1 MTEGVIVNLN
11 GTTNGSGTTADDDPD
26 TSQILKVL
34 GALSLA
40 VIMICAVT
48 FNITALTTIIRV
60 PSLRQKPHNL
70 LLFNLAVAD
79 TSMAL
84 LVMPF
89 SLNAILD
96 DGVYLEAQRAACEMS
111 AFFLRILAPT
121 NVFTVIAI
129 GFDRVLIVTSS
140 KILPRGHLRVAIL
153 ITSIWLLSVALALPC
168 NFGDSSCVEYS
179 HPSRCCDV
187 MLSSGNYIITI
198 MTIVM
203 LCITLPSLIISYSVI
218 FVCLRRQ
225 AKKLKEPKRGP
236 VISEPILTSALPSNP
251 SGLRRV
257 RFNMASL
264 DNDEQVNIHD
274 SVRSIPE
281 LTAANCIPGNSGEPS
296 VAARGL
302 LVGLLVRNGRKY
314 QIGRD
319 GRDDSPSVSTCG
331 MNERGPDV
339 GEETSGDNYCE
350 DSVSKGNPVERS
362 TEPCQ
367 DRHPEISMTPRTKRK
382 HVKRKA
388 LKRQYLAH
396 RKVAMMGVMLVL
408 AVSVCY
414 HPHVVVRL
422 IENFRSWTTPDWL
435 GVLTKWLSY
444 SITVVD
450 PLIYTFMN
458 RRARKE
464 LDRYRSTLKKTFSR
478 KQRENVVKEK
488 IQPKNVIE

>member
-1 MTEGVIVNLN
+1 MTEGVIVILN
-11 GTTNGSGTTADDDPD
+11 GTTNGSGTTPGDDPG

-40 VIMICAVT
+40 VIMICAIT

-96 DGVYLEAQRAACEMS
+96 DGEYLKGQRAACRMS
-111 AFFLRILAPT
+111 AFIMRILTPS

-140 KILPRGHLRVAIL
+140 KILPRGRLRVAVL
-153 ITSIWLLSVALALPC
+153 ITSIWLLSVASALPC
-168 NFGDSSCVEYS
+168 NFGVSSCVDYQ

-187 MLSSGNYIITI
+187 GFSSLDDVITI
-198 MTIVM
+198 EAIVM
-203 LCITLPSLIISYSVI
+203 LCITLPSLITSYSVI

-264 DNDEQVNIHD
+264 DNDEQVDIHD
-274 SVRSIPE
+274 STRSIPE
-281 LTAANCIPGNSGEPS
+281 LTSANCIPGNSNEPS

-331 MNERGPDV
+331 LNERGPDV

-350 DSVSKGNPVERS
+350 DSVVSKGNPVERS
-362 TEPCQ
+362 TEPGQ
-367 DRHPEISMTPRTKRK
+367 DKHSEISMTPRTKRK

-408 AVSVCY
+408 AASVCY
-414 HPHVVVRL
+414 HPYVLVRL
-422 IENFRSWTTPDWL
+422 IDYFIKTWTTPDWL

-464 LDRYRSTLKKTFSR
+464 LDHYRSTLKKTFSR
-478 KQRENVVKEK
+478 KQREKVVKEK
-488 IQPKNVIE
+488 INEKM